1 VAGAADLIT
10 GGNYMYLAWKPAHGS
25 LLSLL
30 GPWPW
35 YIAGALG
42 VGALL
47 LGVVDVVTRLLWRL
61 DHNAGDSD
69 SPEYHYRDSEP
80 PESDPI

>member
-1 VAGAADLIT
+1 VVAGTADLIT

-35 YIAGALG
+35 YIGGALG
-42 VGALL
+42 VGAALL
-47 LGVVDVVTRLLWRL
+47 AIVEVVTRLLWRV
-61 DHNAGDSD
+61 GGTSRYRCRDSD
-69 SPEYHYRDSEP
+69 PGLRRERAHRAV
-80 PESDPI
+80 